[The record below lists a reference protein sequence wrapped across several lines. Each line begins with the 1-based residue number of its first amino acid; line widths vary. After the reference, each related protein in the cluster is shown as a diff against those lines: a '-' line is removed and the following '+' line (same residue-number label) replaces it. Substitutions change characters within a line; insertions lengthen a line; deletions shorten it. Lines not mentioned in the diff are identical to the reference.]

1 MLNETLAQKLDTTR
15 EEMIE
20 LLNEDLADEYQ
31 AVITYTIYSQTIKG
45 AAYTHMAEELTKHA
59 KEELGHA
66 LKLSRQI
73 DYFGGVPTSV
83 PKPVNAVTD
92 AEDILR
98 LALVHEHEAVSH
110 YTQRI
115 RQAEAMGEYALAQTL
130 REIVVDE
137 QEHEIDLA
145 TALGIEVPRHD
156 HESTVTRF

>member
-1 MLNETLAQKLDTTR
+1 MFNETLAQKVETTR

-31 AVITYTIYSQTIKG
+31 AVITYTVYSQTIKG
-45 AAYTHMAEELTKHA
+45 AAYTHMAEELEKHA

-73 DYFGGVPTSV
+73 DYFGGTPSTV
-83 PKPVNAVTD
+83 PKPVNSVTD

-115 RQAEAMGEYALAQTL
+115 RQAEAMGEMALAQTL
-130 REIVVDE
+130 RGIVIDE

-156 HESTVTRF
+156 YEANVMRF